1 MEEVATIDAAGR
13 LVVPKAM
20 RERLG
25 LRQGARVRL
34 REGAHHIVI
43 EPMLEE
49 SVVVEV
55 DGLPVVRGRLVGE
68 VVDHRVLRD
77 QRTTSL
83 TPRRR

>member
-1 MEEVATIDAAGR
+1 MEEFATIDAAGR

-25 LRQGARVRL
+25 LSQGSRVRL
-34 REGAHHIVI
+34 REEGHQLVV

-55 DGLPVVRGRLVGE
+55 DGLPVVRGRLTAE
-68 VVDHRVLRD
+68 VPDHRALRD
-77 QRTTSL
+77 ARISSL

>member
-1 MEEVATIDAAGR
+1 MEDVATIDAAGR

-25 LRQGARVRL
+25 LSQGTRVRL
-34 REGAHHIVI
+34 REEAHQIVI

-55 DGLPVVRGRLVGE
+55 DGLPVVRGRLIGE
-68 VVDHRVLRD
+68 ALDHRTMRD
-77 QRTTSL
+77 ARIGSF

>member
-13 LVVPKAM
+13 LVVPKPM

-25 LRQGARVRL
+25 LSQGTRVRL
-34 REGAHHIVI
+34 REEANQIVI

-55 DGLPVVRGRLVGE
+55 DGLPVVRGRLIGDVP
-68 VVDHRVLRD
+68 DHRALRD
-77 QRTTSL
+77 ARIASFN
-83 TPRRR
+83 PGRR

>member
-1 MEEVATIDAAGR
+1 MEDVATIDAAGR

-25 LRQGARVRL
+25 LSQGTRVRL
-34 REGAHHIVI
+34 REEGHQIVI

-55 DGLPVVRGRLVGE
+55 DGLPVVRGRLIGE
-68 VVDHRVLRD
+68 ALDHRTMRD
-77 QRTTSL
+77 ARIASF

>member
-25 LRQGARVRL
+25 LSQGTRVRL
-34 REGAHHIVI
+34 REEAHRIVI

-55 DGLPVVRGRLVGE
+55 DGLPVVRGRLIGE
-68 VVDHRVLRD
+68 VPDHRALRD
-77 QRTTSL
+77 ARIVSFN
-83 TPRRR
+83 PHRR

>member
-25 LRQGARVRL
+25 LGQGTRVRL
-34 REGAHHIVI
+34 REDGHHIVI

-68 VVDHRVLRD
+68 VVDHRALRD
-77 QRTTSL
+77 QRTASF

>member
-25 LRQGARVRL
+25 LGQGTRVRL
-34 REGAHHIVI
+34 REEGHQIVI

-55 DGLPVVRGRLVGE
+55 DGLPVVRGRLIGE
-68 VVDHRVLRD
+68 MPDHRTLRD
-77 QRTTSL
+77 TRIASFN
-83 TPRRR
+83 PRRR

>member
-25 LRQGARVRL
+25 LGQGSRVRL
-34 REGAHHIVI
+34 RDVGNQLVV
-43 EPMLEE
+43 EPLLEE

-55 DGLPVVRGRLVGE
+55 DGLPIVRGRLIAAVP
-68 VVDHRVLRD
+68 DHRALRET
-77 QRTTSL
+77 RIAALS
-83 TPRRR
+83 PKRR